1 MTPVQRFRR
10 IRWGHPVLLCAG
22 AVVLV
27 FGSFEILERLWIL
40 ETHPEW
46 CSLLH
51 RVRGIS
57 ASVLSAG
64 LVAWYLL
71 SRGEPLFPDG
81 PGLYTYADPRIPTEL
96 QGRREEGFRKHATWL
111 VQVRWAVLCVG
122 AALVLVAS
130 RITEVLP
137 RTSFWPLVLCLCG
150 MLLANVAV
158 AARVRTCRSP
168 RGLLFLQMIMD
179 LVALGACLIFSGG
192 IRNPLAVVTLFHVTL
207 AAILLPRWEAFWVA
221 GVASLLLTGLAAGE
235 VAGVWSPV
243 PLHLSLKPPGS
254 AGALDPLA
262 STVRVLPPILVLL
275 SIAIVVVSV
284 MERLRASEAS
294 LGRAA
299 QMAGIGELAG
309 RVAHE
314 INNPAGVIKAKARL
328 LQMDLPKGISPER
341 FREELDKIAQQAGR
355 IGEITQGLLTF
366 SRPSLGE
373 KASQDLNAI
382 VTEVLGLVE
391 HTFKSS
397 GIRLERA
404 LGLGLPPVHG
414 NRGELR
420 QVFLN
425 LVANAVDAMPTG
437 GVLRM
442 ETFREDAWEGPGLRM
457 VVQDTGGGIRP
468 EDLERIFLPFFTTK
482 PEGKGTG
489 LGLSVSQGLVRSHG
503 GEIVVE
509 SAPGRG
515 SRFTVC
521 LPVSPDGKEAP
532 A

>member
-1 MTPVQRFRR
+1 MTPVGRLRR
-10 IRWGHPVLLCAG
+10 VRWGHPVLLCAG

-27 FGSFEILERLWIL
+27 FGSYEILERLWIL
-40 ETHPEW
+40 QTHPEW

-51 RVRGIS
+51 RVRGI
-57 ASVLSAG
+57 AVPVLSAG

-71 SRGEPLFPDG
+71 SRAEPLFPDG
-81 PGLYTYADPRIPTEL
+81 PDLYTYADPRVPTER
-96 QGRREEGFRKHATWL
+96 QCRREESLRKHSAWL
-111 VQVRWAVLCVG
+111 VQMRWAVLCIG
-122 AALVLVAS
+122 TALVLVAS

-137 RTSFWPLVLCLCG
+137 RTSFRPLALCLG
-150 MLLANVAV
+150 GLLLANIAV
-158 AARVRTCRSP
+158 ATWVRTCPYP
-168 RGLLFLQMIMD
+168 RGLLLLQMLMD
-179 LVALGACLIFSGG
+179 LVTLGACLVFSGG
-192 IRNPLAVVTLFHVTL
+192 IRNPFAVVTLFHVTL
-207 AAILLPRWEAFWVA
+207 AAVLLPRREAFWVA
-221 GVASLLLTGLAAGE
+221 GVATLLLTGVAAGE
-235 VAGVWSPV
+235 AAGVWSPV
-243 PLHLSLKPPGS
+243 PLHLSLVPQGS

-262 STVRVLPPILVLL
+262 AAGRVLPLVLVLL
-275 SIAIVVVSV
+275 GVAVVASSI
-284 MERLRASEAS
+284 MERLRAGEAV

-314 INNPAGVIKAKARL
+314 VNNPAGVIKAKARL
-328 LQMDLPKGISPER
+328 LQMELPKGLPPER
-341 FREELDKIAQQAGR
+341 LREELDKIAQQAGR

-382 VTEVLGLVE
+382 VTEVLGLVD
-391 HTFKSS
+391 HTLKSA
-397 GIRLERA
+397 GIRLARA
-404 LGLGLPPVHG
+404 LPEGLPPVCG

-420 QVFLN
+420 QVLLN
-425 LVANAVDAMPTG
+425 LVTNAIDAMPTG
-437 GVLRM
+437 GVLNV
-442 ETFREDAWEGPGLRM
+442 ETSIEETWEGTRLRT

-468 EDLERIFLPFFTTK
+468 EDLDRIFLPFFTTK

-503 GEIVVE
+503 GEIEVE

-521 LPVSPDGKEAP
+521 LPVSPDAKEAL